1 MGHPFVPDEERLRRF
16 QDWGLVRYY
25 HLRPPYP
32 PETFVILN
40 ELMVD
45 EPRVVLDLGC
55 GIGNIARPLAALAT
69 VERVDAVDVSLAML
83 ERAREL
89 PGGTAPTIHWIHG
102 RAEDVVLAP
111 PYALVTAGMC
121 LHWMDWGQVLP
132 RLARVLTPRGLLA
145 ILNVRQS
152 LPWQQEYQQIRRRFA
167 SQPSRPERPLV
178 AEMEQHGLFRLL
190 GERQTAPLLM
200 QQTIEDHIAAQY
212 AYSSLAG
219 LDSEQRADFE
229 REMREL
235 LTPFARDGVLS
246 FEVVA
251 TITWGRPCDSA
262 G

>member
-1 MGHPFVPDEERLRRF
+1 MEKRFVPNQKRLRRF
-16 QDWGLVRYY
+16 QDHELVSHY
-25 HLRPPYP
+25 HLRPFYP
-32 PETFVILN
+32 PETFVILE

-55 GIGNIARPLAALAT
+55 GTGNVARPLAASAA
-69 VERVDAVDVSLAML
+69 VERIDAVDVSLAML

-89 PGGTAPTIHWIHG
+89 PGGDAPTIRWIHG
-102 RAEDVVLAP
+102 RAEDVALTP

-132 RLARVLTPRGLLA
+132 RLAHMLTPRGLLA
-145 ILNVRQS
+145 ILNLQQS
-152 LPWQQEYQQIRRRFA
+152 MPWLQAYQQIRRRFA
-167 SQPSRPERPLV
+167 DERPAPGLKLV
-178 AEMEQHGLFRLL
+178 AAMEQRGLFRLL
-190 GERQTAPLLM
+190 GERQTAPLPM
-200 QQTIEDHIAAQY
+200 QQTVEDYIAAQY

-229 REMREL
+229 QEMRTL
-235 LTPFARDGVLS
+235 LTPFARDGLLS

-251 TITWGRPCDSA
+251 TITWGRPCDAA